1 MDDWQSLTK
10 AEKKER
16 LEAAFVDALD
26 EFERAD
32 REPNEWESEHLF
44 RAIHAAIDGLLDGA
58 AQHLELTYEEEAKIS
73 PDWRPTEGLGNFTV
87 KQLRTELDRFRYWP
101 VQKPP
106 IFMR

>member
-32 REPNEWESEHLF
+32 REPNE
-44 RAIHAAIDGLLDGA
+44 
-58 AQHLELTYEEEAKIS
+58 
-73 PDWRPTEGLGNFTV
+73 
-87 KQLRTELDRFRYWP
+87 
-101 VQKPP
+101 
-106 IFMR
+106 